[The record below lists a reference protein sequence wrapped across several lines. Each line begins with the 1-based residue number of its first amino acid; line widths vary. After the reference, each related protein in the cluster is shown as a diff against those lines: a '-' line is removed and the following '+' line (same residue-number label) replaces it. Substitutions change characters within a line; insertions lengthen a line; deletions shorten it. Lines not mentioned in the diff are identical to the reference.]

1 MRRAAA
7 GRVVWAVGL
16 AGLLLASASPAA
28 GPVGKKEDGA
38 VDLEVEGPWTH
49 PSGMV
54 FPERAAGFA
63 RVAVTRYPGGEDNHG
78 TELDARFRVEGQR
91 PDRGPVPP
99 NFGAGYEL
107 RDGREKL
114 ASVTVYV
121 YPNAGLGLDDHFAQV
136 VADVADSHGAPPGN
150 RGTVAVEQQ
159 GAMANG
165 RAASWAYREAFDRRE
180 QDLESRALLFLRG
193 PWFVKY
199 RVTYPAGARG
209 RVEAEVDDLLRAL
222 LMPPE

>member
-7 GRVVWAVGL
+7 RRIALMLGL
-16 AGLLLASASPAA
+16 AGLLLASATPAV
-28 GPVGKKEDGA
+28 GPASEKEEAA

-63 RVAVTRYPGGEDNHG
+63 RVSVSQLPGAE
-78 TELDARFRVEGQR
+78 ES
-91 PDRGPVPP
+91 
-99 NFGAGYEL
+99 GAGYEL
-107 RDGREKL
+107 ADGREKL

-121 YPNAGLGLDDHFAQV
+121 YPNAGLGIDDHFERV
-136 VADVADSHGAPPGN
+136 VADVAGSHGSPPRS

-159 GAMANG
+159 GTMANG
-165 RAASWAYREAFDRRE
+165 RAASWAYREAFGRRE
-180 QDLESRALLFLRG
+180 QDLESRVLLFVRG

-199 RVTYPAGARG
+199 RVTYVAGARG
-209 RVEAEVDDLLRAL
+209 RVEAEIDDLLRAL
-222 LMPPE
+222 LMPPG

>member
-1 MRRAAA
+1 MTGPSSNQIVLAL
-7 GRVVWAVGL
+7 GL
-16 AGLLLASASPAA
+16 VGLLLASAVPAA
-28 GPVGKKEDGA
+28 GPAAKKEEGA

-49 PSGMV
+49 PSGMA

-63 RVAVTRYPGGEDNHG
+63 RVSVTRFPGGE
-78 TELDARFRVEGQR
+78 E
-91 PDRGPVPP
+91 

-107 RDGREKL
+107 ADGREKL

-121 YPNAGLGLDDHFAQV
+121 YPNAGLGLDDHFGQV
-136 VADVADSHGAPPGN
+136 VADVADSHGSPPSN

-165 RAASWAYREAFDRRE
+165 RAASWAYREVFDRRE
-180 QDLESRALLFLRG
+180 QDLESRAMLFLRG

-199 RVTYPAGARG
+199 RVTYLAGARG
-209 RVEAEVDDLLRAL
+209 RVEAELDDLLRAL
-222 LMPPE
+222 LMPPG

>member
-1 MRRAAA
+1 MRRDAL
-7 GRVVWAVGL
+7 VVAFGVAL
-16 AGLLLASASPAA
+16 AGLLASAAPAA
-28 GPVGKKEDGA
+28 GLVGKKDDRA

-63 RVAVTRYPGGEDNHG
+63 RVSITRFPGGEDNYG
-78 TELDARFRVEGQR
+78 PELEARVHDEGQR
-91 PDRGPVPP
+91 PDPGPVPL
-99 NFGAGYEL
+99 NYGAGYEL
-107 RDGREKL
+107 ADGREKL

-136 VADVADSHGAPPGN
+136 VADVAGAHRSPPGN

-165 RAASWAYREAFDRRE
+165 RAASWAYREEFGGRE

-193 PWFVKY
+193 AWFVKY
-199 RVTYPAGARG
+199 RVTYAAGARG

-222 LMPPE
+222 LMPPA